1 MSYLK
6 HGLGFNSPRGVWAII
21 LPVHRR
27 RTRSRGTWPYPTWW
41 RVWVLPYLH
50 VFELSFYLFQTFI
63 LPVHRRRTTSGGTRP
78 WITWWRVWTCR
89 PTPWCRPP
97 TNGGRSCSTWKRY
110 RFVALCAV
118 TSKPKVACSCCL
130 LQKQMSTQAKINN
143 NKNLHSRTVHRPQP
157 SPRSYSSKVTKVY
170 MVDIQEEK
178 IMNSAWFLLFFRH
191 FPPPPPPPPPTPST
205 SPLSSGGFCLCWKAQ
220 WAVVEAG
227 QNSAHAT
234 SFPHCWFACIP
245 RKIWGW
251 GVQMDLLEQ
260 SLALSFMWPARER
273 KLISQCL
280 SKPKALQSDFQTSD
294 QWTVTDCWHVAETL
308 MPPVCD
314 GSSVHYYYYYLAQN
328 TRCRQNDVNFCSL
341 EFSVVPDDTA
351 LHSDS
356 HLFLCVVSLSADWPQ
371 L

>member
-1 MSYLK
+1 MSRGTWPCPTWWRVWVLPYWQVFPPLFYLCTGGRSWVEEPAMSYLK
-6 HGLGFNSPRGVWAII
+6 HGLGFNSPRGVRAII

-130 LQKQMSTQAKINN
+130 LQSRCQHKLKLTTKICTAERSTGHNP
-143 NKNLHSRTVHRPQP
+143 LHGVIPARWLKCIWWTYRRERYWTVLDF
-157 SPRSYSSKVTKVY
+157 SCFLGT
-170 MVDIQEEK
+170 
-178 IMNSAWFLLFFRH
+178 FLL
-191 FPPPPPPPPPTPST
+191 PPPPPTPST

-245 RKIWGW
+245 QKIWG
-251 GVQMDLLEQ
+251 GGC
-260 SLALSFMWPARER
+260 
-273 KLISQCL
+273 K
-280 SKPKALQSDFQTSD
+280 
-294 QWTVTDCWHVAETL
+294 WTC
-308 MPPVCD
+308 
-314 GSSVHYYYYYLAQN
+314 
-328 TRCRQNDVNFCSL
+328 
-341 EFSVVPDDTA
+341 
-351 LHSDS
+351 
-356 HLFLCVVSLSADWPQ
+356 
-371 L
+371 